1 MEDKLI
7 ILVCVLLAAV
17 IAMALYLREIEKE
30 IDGINDMIM
39 HNLKW
44 HGLQREINDNTLK
57 WCKNTDKSLDNM
69 LETQEKLVEMGNE
82 TYTKYL
88 EVQAQINGIKFELE
102 QKDLVT
108 EYCAND
114 AVATYAASTDKEEDE

>member
-1 MEDKLI
+1 MEKLT

-17 IAMALYLREIEKE
+17 IAMALYIRELEKE
-30 IDGINDMIM
+30 IDTIYDCLS

-44 HGLQREINDNTLK
+44 HNLQGEINNRTLK
-57 WCKNTDKSLDNM
+57 WCKNTDKSLDDM
-69 LETQEKLVEMGNE
+69 LETQGKLVEMGNE

-88 EVQAQINGIKFELE
+88 EVQAQINGIKFEME
-102 QKDLVT
+102 QKDLVA

-114 AVATYAASTDKEEDE
+114 ALATEAVVIDEGEEE